1 MCFNIIQKTIKVIKL
16 KEYSSKLYELCQEYD
31 AVEDDFIEYMVKIKS
46 TFTGPKALEYFL

>member
-1 MCFNIIQKTIKVIKL
+1 VCFNIIQKTIKVIKL